1 MTTDPSHPLLAAAL
15 ITSVAAP
22 GTAVAA
28 LAVPMW
34 FGRLRSERIIG
45 MIVAAAFTVSTL
57 ACAVLALGLMA
68 TGRDTVDAS
77 IGPWFGAHGH
87 TFAWSLT
94 ADMLSVP
101 FALVAAVLIG
111 LTGAV
116 SARYLHR
123 EPGFARFHLLLVLF
137 GTGVELTLVAG
148 ELPALFFGWELVGL
162 TSALL
167 IAFFVER
174 PGPVRHGLRA
184 FLTYRAGDA
193 GLLVATVWLGHLA
206 GTAGGDSGGHGG
218 RHGLS
223 WDDVLS
229 SPGATAH
236 AEILGFLLLTAVL
249 GKSALVPVGGWL
261 PRAMEGP
268 TPSSAVFYGAVS
280 IHLGPYLLLRAQPM
294 LDHAPAVRAAL
305 VCVGALTALHAT
317 LVSRAQSDV
326 KSALAYGS
334 MTQVGLIVAEIGL
347 GLHTL
352 AILHIL
358 AHATLRCAQI
368 LRSPSALRDSQRLE
382 QALGG
387 QAPVPVSRLGR
398 ITPGRWQ
405 PRLYRHAFEKG
416 YADVVLRRV
425 GGAAARALTAIDR
438 WQRQAADLIGGRGT
452 DPGPPSPARPP
463 GPPMRP
469 LTGPIK
475 PVEDVPASPTGD
487 ASARAAGDL
496 PAGARSRQPA
506 DTRAEPPAG
515 AGAGTAPAPAEPE
528 RRPAADPR
536 ARHGSGPYGADSYA
550 LDFYGPDPCGPD
562 PCGTD
567 NAVPGEA
574 ALTTRPIV
582 GETAEPAAGAEVAEV
597 AEASGLQEAPAA
609 AETAGSAGSAEIAEI
624 AEDPACP
631 GAGEHSGPA
640 EESAPVTRPAAPS
653 RLPNLRKLPD
663 QALPPAVSRPGAPS
677 RHAEPSAPP
686 WLPGP
691 RPAADDLAPG
701 AAPSDVA
708 LSGTARSA
716 APSDGAPDEHD
727 RPGAADDRGS
737 VSDRSPVTGP
747 GPVDGLETADAPE
760 AVDDPG
766 TVGDPAVDVVG
777 TADAPEAVDGPG
789 TADAAETVDG
799 PEAVDGREATDGPD
813 AVNGPETPG
822 GPETVDG
829 PEATR
834 GPEAPERPG
843 PGGLARRDD
852 DPATHRLRTRNGSP
866 TVGASRWRH
875 QEDRPR
881 FPADVRPVRPRGG
894 GPW

>member
-1 MTTDPSHPLLAAAL
+1 MTAGPSHPLLAAAL

-352 AILHIL
+352 AVLHIL

-425 GGAAARALTAIDR
+425 GGAAARALTAVDR

-452 DPGPPSPARPP
+452 DPGLPSPARP
-463 GPPMRP
+463 
-469 LTGPIK
+469 T
-475 PVEDVPASPTGD
+475 DD

-496 PAGARSRQPA
+496 PAGARPRQPA
-506 DTRAEPPAG
+506 DTRAEPPAA
-515 AGAGTAPAPAEPE
+515 AGAGTAPAEPE
-528 RRPAADPR
+528 RRPSADPR

-550 LDFYGPDPCGPD
+550 LDFYGPDPCGSD

-582 GETAEPAAGAEVAEV
+582 GETADPAAGAEVAEV

-609 AETAGSAGSAEIAEI
+609 AETAGSAEIAEI
-624 AEDPACP
+624 AETAGDPACP
-631 GAGEHSGPA
+631 GAGEHGGPA
-640 EESAPVTRPAAPS
+640 EESAPVTRPAASS

-701 AAPSDVA
+701 AAPSDAAPSDVA

-737 VSDRSPVTGP
+737 VSDRSPVAGP
-747 GPVDGLETADAPE
+747 GPVDGLEPADAPE
-760 AVDDPG
+760 AADDPG

-799 PEAVDGREATDGPD
+799 PEA
-813 AVNGPETPG
+813 
-822 GPETVDG
+822 
-829 PEATR
+829 TR
-834 GPEAPERPG
+834 GPEAPETPG

-852 DPATHRLRTRNGSP
+852 DPATHRLRARNGSP